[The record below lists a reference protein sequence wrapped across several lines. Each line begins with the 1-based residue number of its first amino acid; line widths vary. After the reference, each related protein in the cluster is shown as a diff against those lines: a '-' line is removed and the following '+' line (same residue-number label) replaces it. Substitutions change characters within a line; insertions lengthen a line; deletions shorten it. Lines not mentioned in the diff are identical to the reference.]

1 MGNIYY
7 VMGKS
12 ATGKDTVYKRIME
25 ARPGLQKVVL
35 YTSRPMREG
44 ETEGVEY
51 HFSTSE
57 ELKEYEKQGR
67 VIESRTYQTVCGP
80 WTYATVDDGQ
90 IDLEASDYLVIGTLE
105 SYERT
110 RSYFGPDK
118 LVPIYVHTEDG
129 TRLERAMSRERM
141 QLRPNY
147 KELCRRY
154 LADEEDFSE
163 DKLLRAGI
171 HRRYENDSLESC
183 LEEILRDI
191 KG

>member
-12 ATGKDTVYKRIME
+12 ATGKDTVYKQIME
-25 ARPGLQKVVL
+25 ALPGMRTVLL
-35 YTSRPMREG
+35 YTTRPMREG

-51 HFSTSE
+51 HFSTAE
-57 ELKEYEKQGR
+57 ELKKYEDLGK

-90 IDLEASDYLVIGTLE
+90 IALESSDYLVIGTLE
-105 SYERT
+105 SYEQT
-110 RSYFGPDK
+110 KAYFGPDK
-118 LVPIYVHTEDG
+118 LVPIYVYTEDG

-141 QLRPNY
+141 QSKPNY

-154 LADEEDFSE
+154 LADEADFSE
-163 DKLLRAGI
+163 ERLLHAGI
-171 HRRYENDSLESC
+171 QRRYENDSLETC
-183 LEEILRDI
+183 LQEILTDI